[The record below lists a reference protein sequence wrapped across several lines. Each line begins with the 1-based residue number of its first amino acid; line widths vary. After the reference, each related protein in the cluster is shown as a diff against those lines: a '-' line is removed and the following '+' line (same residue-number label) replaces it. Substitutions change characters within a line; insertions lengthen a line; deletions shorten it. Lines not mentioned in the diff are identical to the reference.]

1 MDDNALA
8 PVIAVMLILAI
19 GVTVFA
25 VYTSTYLPSLKQ
37 QDEVDHLQQVE
48 SGFLKFSSDIDNAI
62 AAGKNGINV
71 PDQPVEYSETIPLG
85 GGDIIVNSMKSGGIV
100 RIQNNESPFLNI
112 TITYDNYSHT
122 YETDLVNYSYIP
134 NGNFWIDQGY
144 LWEAGNVT
152 VTQLKGQRSAQ
163 ITEND
168 KFPGSL
174 IQYYPKDDGI
184 HINFVNFSIEKSSG
198 SISGNGNAI
207 LKLKSTVKNLT
218 PSNNNITTIIL
229 SAPESHI
236 INGLLT
242 NITINN
248 DTPTLNSIPNGLNIS
263 YSTPHHLIINEI
275 EMQLKV
281 Q

>member
-25 VYTSTYLPSLKQ
+25 VYTTTYLPGLKQ

-62 AAGKNGINV
+62 AAGKNMANVGIR
-71 PDQPVEYSETIPLG
+71 DQSVEYSETIPLG

-100 RIQNNESPFLNI
+100 RIQNNESPFL
-112 TITYDNYSHT
+112 TIATNGYSGSLF
-122 YETDLVNYSYIP
+122 LVNFSY
-134 NGNFWIDQGY
+134 NSTNNFWIDQGY
-144 LWEAGNVT
+144 IWEGGNVT
-152 VTQLKGQRSAQ
+152 VTQLKGQRRAQ
-163 ITEND
+163 ITENG

-184 HINFVNFSIEKSSG
+184 TINFVNFSNEKLSN
-198 SISGNGNAI
+198 SISGNGNAVI
-207 LKLKSTVKNLT
+207 KLNSTVKNLVDSYGVT
-218 PSNNNITTIIL
+218 YISLT
-229 SAPESHI
+229 SSESHI
-236 INGLLT
+236 IDGLHT

-248 DTPTLNSIPNGLNIS
+248 DTPIINPISDGFNIS

-275 EMQLKV
+275 EVVLAV